1 MALTSSATTPP
12 KDMALE
18 AFLKIFLIIFE
29 AAVSAMPVYPV
40 SRIFQAT
47 ASDSLIMKNKLDKA
61 GFPVWIVHR
70 DFSVAPMKNNPLPE
84 ADQSHWANLKYQNLC
99 DSFCQLLL
107 QPLAEKL
114 QGGYMSA
121 FVAMEPD

>member
-1 MALTSSATTPP
+1 MALTSLATTPP

-47 ASDSLIMKNKLDKA
+47 ASDSL
-61 GFPVWIVHR
+61 
-70 DFSVAPMKNNPLPE
+70 APMKNNPLPE
-84 ADQSHWANLKYQNLC
+84 ADRSHWANLKYQILC

-121 FVAMEPD
+121 FVAMEPG